1 MSLPLQRPLAISRD
15 MVLNRVKSWLT
26 WSWTYLWA
34 FWFLLVIVLVYILRG
49 PLKIT
54 ESIENASS
62 YFNNLTPKFYVA
74 LTGTSS
80 LVSGIILIFEWW
92 YFKNNAVDSVSDDG
106 SDNEDPMENQKAIP
120 ECKVWRNPMALFR
133 GAEYNRVKTVMD
145 LDPLTYYDM
154 NLSAQDHQSF
164 FTCDEDVGRP
174 DYDIMQIAWRE
185 RDSASRVNAAR
196 EALHINPNC
205 APALIL
211 LAEEQCE
218 TIVEAEL
225 MLRRALKAVDSSL
238 GQSQSGQLIPH
249 ERSGDVYRQARRR
262 DFHMQIYIRRRLAMC
277 ARKQGRLREAIKTF
291 KDIIRDGSMS
301 NILGVQENLIEAC
314 LEMQAYADVQALL
327 VRYDGFD
334 LREPRSAVLSYTSA
348 LLKARAVADK
358 FVADISTRRGL
369 SSAEATAIEAITRA
383 IEFNPHVPLY
393 LLEMRPM
400 ILPPEHYLKRG
411 DSEAIAY
418 AFFHIQHW
426 KRIDGALQLLQYTWK
441 GDFASR
447 FSMSGYCYPYS
458 PQLESADRELLPA
471 WHEVSVFP
479 KKESPV
485 WSLLQTLTCLAV
497 CTVALLVHH
506 YPTSTF
512 DAIHFAFSAS
522 VLCTQRLV
530 SHFYHWIPENVIG
543 LLASKPAQIVVENM
557 DPHVLMSVIAP
568 LDARKLVEA
577 LLGDLRQ
584 LSTEAKKKHNHV
596 KEAAETGV
604 VRVRNISTAS
614 GESNLLTNLRAA
626 SNELL
631 HPLILACA
639 TRQAKLVQ
647 IALQSIQ
654 RLVQHRV
661 LEASCANVVVTEL
674 WGLVEV
680 ECEELRVLQ
689 TVPPLVSADLLV
701 TGNTLAKCI
710 VMCFRMHF
718 AKDPVVINAASAA
731 VRQLVGCVFER
742 VIQEDGVFNNAEL
755 TVVAS
760 SGGRPSPRSAPPTL
774 RPCAADAY
782 MLFKDLCL
790 LINAK
795 PSVWL
800 IGIHEMTRT
809 LGLELIESILKSSP
823 GVFFRHP
830 EFCDLLKS
838 EVCPLVIKLF
848 SPSLKTAHVSSQ
860 HPSSRSSSSQ
870 GLPADRPYFP
880 IAMRLVRIILC
891 LISLY
896 HQLLPTEC
904 EIFLSSLMK
913 FVDVDRRGWQRALS
927 LEALHRV
934 IARPDIIRWICEN
947 FDARSNSTKVLEH
960 LSNSIFCVIQQC
972 FIPSKMGS
980 DIDVELDISQPKGSS
995 GFYFSNVWHPYMEH
1009 LTAKKSLLLDS
1020 LERHEAGVI
1029 PEGYVVSRAT
1039 SALADFVQAVS
1050 VTVDAL
1056 SLQEGSTDNNNV
1068 AEAIFTSCQPNLL
1081 IASSLLLSAST
1092 DETVTDQLL
1101 CGLST
1106 LMSVGCRLKM
1116 TSAALNCLYV
1126 LCCACLPS
1134 VNYLRSYAAYDAPKC
1149 DAPSGDLV
1157 FDSNSALHEVVASG
1171 TPCPSPIVAPDKW
1184 NDQVMLTSRNL
1195 QAARI
1200 LLCSICAHATMM
1212 DELWYLCML
1221 TCQHI
1226 TWLLAIRP
1234 LSTGIFTREKTE
1246 NDQQSNCANVITT
1259 AALSETPVLTSLLD
1273 KIACSSVSL
1282 SNESLL
1288 KAMESIMRLSDE
1300 NVAVAATGRDCS
1312 LFPLAMLLRFS
1323 FLNLHRQNVF
1333 WSRVT
1338 THFIKVCGHTTT
1350 TLREWSALALASIIK
1365 QAFKVKTDMNV
1376 AEQQQLTLSTLR
1388 SLCSVH
1394 HADVQRRQLD
1404 CLMALLQTDGAQM
1417 VSDMWYHVIHI
1428 VAAVVDKENSC
1439 DEALVRQGYL
1449 GLRLVA
1455 ADFLQSLPFECI
1467 SVLVEAVARY
1477 GKQTADHNISL
1488 SALTQLWT
1496 ISDFVFRKSEVVGA
1510 DTSEKVWLVL
1520 YTCLSELCVDARP
1533 SIRKS
1538 ACQTLLQTVASH
1550 GHALRIATW
1559 NHMVW
1564 QIIMPLLDR
1573 VRVQTRSA
1581 STERASGALLMHH
1594 SRDTQ
1599 QKQWTETCIHTLSA
1613 ASKIFIAQRKALLL
1627 LEDFASAWEALLSYL
1642 EWAACYQ
1649 NAELSLSAIKSFQE
1663 VLLGKVSAQTLDIN
1677 TRERSSSVENSIEEV
1692 IPSLPLPQWIESWNT
1707 WQRISRGL
1715 ARMRSDPTPEGKAAY
1730 VPGPSHL
1737 TTLLHIFPPLFEH
1750 VARHISVDELKAEQ
1764 LPSVLE
1770 SLVNVPVPS
1779 EQAPFVMQSAHS
1791 HMSPTQEAVCEAIR
1805 SIYNE
1810 CISPGSPLREALADQ
1825 IRQLLR
1831 FSAMALKNPTA
1842 LRSSNI
1848 TSSGQKDYREWALHW
1863 IVPFAE
1869 TSLRMA
1875 VEFLTATV
1883 AYPEI
1888 IRSLV
1893 VVDVVKFLGEPLYL
1907 KYSCISPTTW
1917 KLAASSLM
1925 TVLRVFVP
1933 LARQHVEHF
1942 ESLWPALCDTLEK
1955 FLFTPNVCPRLAADE
1970 RKRDELTECQ
1980 IVELVRSELLSHSST
1995 LPPSMVQRLISIL
2008 NRGSISQLDPTDVL
2022 ASDSHAQRVELA
2034 RTCFDALL
2042 STSNEGNG
2050 RLGNVA
2056 VASLLQRCSQVM
2068 NDFVRDWSGTG
2079 DLRLPR
2085 GRVAEITSA
2094 LQAVDSLIGRLA
2106 RDPTQSELY
2115 SQLVSLYPSVVNV
2128 VVCAR
2133 SDPTLESQLIVT
2145 LKSYQTLEG
2154 TSEEPTAGRFILS
2167 GNSVKVPDG
2176 LSKLSTP
2183 ESIVR
2188 SLMEMSGPWS
2198 VVYHRPDMNRVF
2210 VGRDIFGRLSLVFT
2224 VDGDKIVISDVV
2236 QDSSL
2241 SAWHEI
2247 PFAQVSCIDTTN
2259 KSAVMHSY
2267 LPSYPEGILEP
2278 WANVFD
2284 SFSLKHEPMK
2294 DELII
2299 VSRATEGPSSCD
2311 IPEEFLRRLVAATTD
2326 MLTEDL
2332 ESTAVAFSGGVDSLL
2347 VAIALHLAYASERKI
2362 DLVNVAFIRDSKHQT
2377 VVTDRKRA
2385 VVAFTFLRTKYPNR
2399 RWRLIL
2405 ADITQEEMEK
2415 RRAEEIVKAAAPA
2428 CSVLDESLA
2437 CVLWFALRGIGK
2449 DYDSGESVV
2458 SHART
2463 FFVGSGADE
2472 LLAGYARHRTRFE
2485 RDGAESIPE
2494 ECETELRRLGS
2505 RNGGRDAR
2513 VAAALGKELRAPF
2526 LNDDFVSW
2534 VNSLPMCIKC
2544 DLTLPRGKGEKKL
2557 LRQVLAELGAPYDAP
2572 KQAMQFGS
2580 GFVKMQNDK
2589 SLKGSDTSSILF
2601 EFQNHSGSGD

>member
-1 MSLPLQRPLAISRD
+1 
-15 MVLNRVKSWLT
+15 
-26 WSWTYLWA
+26 
-34 FWFLLVIVLVYILRG
+34 
-49 PLKIT
+49 
-54 ESIENASS
+54 
-62 YFNNLTPKFYVA
+62 
-74 LTGTSS
+74 
-80 LVSGIILIFEWW
+80 
-92 YFKNNAVDSVSDDG
+92 
-106 SDNEDPMENQKAIP
+106 
-120 ECKVWRNPMALFR
+120 
-133 GAEYNRVKTVMD
+133 
-145 LDPLTYYDM
+145 
-154 NLSAQDHQSF
+154 
-164 FTCDEDVGRP
+164 
-174 DYDIMQIAWRE
+174 
-185 RDSASRVNAAR
+185 
-196 EALHINPNC
+196 
-205 APALIL
+205 
-211 LAEEQCE
+211 
-218 TIVEAEL
+218 
-225 MLRRALKAVDSSL
+225 
-238 GQSQSGQLIPH
+238 
-249 ERSGDVYRQARRR
+249 
-262 DFHMQIYIRRRLAMC
+262 
-277 ARKQGRLREAIKTF
+277 
-291 KDIIRDGSMS
+291 
-301 NILGVQENLIEAC
+301 
-314 LEMQAYADVQALL
+314 
-327 VRYDGFD
+327 
-334 LREPRSAVLSYTSA
+334 
-348 LLKARAVADK
+348 
-358 FVADISTRRGL
+358 
-369 SSAEATAIEAITRA
+369 
-383 IEFNPHVPLY
+383 
-393 LLEMRPM
+393 
-400 ILPPEHYLKRG
+400 
-411 DSEAIAY
+411 
-418 AFFHIQHW
+418 
-426 KRIDGALQLLQYTWK
+426 
-441 GDFASR
+441 
-447 FSMSGYCYPYS
+447 
-458 PQLESADRELLPA
+458 
-471 WHEVSVFP
+471 
-479 KKESPV
+479 
-485 WSLLQTLTCLAV
+485 
-497 CTVALLVHH
+497 
-506 YPTSTF
+506 
-512 DAIHFAFSAS
+512 
-522 VLCTQRLV
+522 
-530 SHFYHWIPENVIG
+530 
-543 LLASKPAQIVVENM
+543 
-557 DPHVLMSVIAP
+557 
-568 LDARKLVEA
+568 
-577 LLGDLRQ
+577 
-584 LSTEAKKKHNHV
+584 
-596 KEAAETGV
+596 AAETGV

-934 IARPDIIRWICEN
+934 IARPDIIRLWICEN

-980 DIDVELDISQPKGSS
+980 DIDVELDISQPK
-995 GFYFSNVWHPYMEH
+995 
-1009 LTAKKSLLLDS
+1009 
-1020 LERHEAGVI
+1020 
-1029 PEGYVVSRAT
+1029 
-1039 SALADFVQAVS
+1039 
-1050 VTVDAL
+1050 
-1056 SLQEGSTDNNNV
+1056 
-1068 AEAIFTSCQPNLL
+1068 
-1081 IASSLLLSAST
+1081 
-1092 DETVTDQLL
+1092 
-1101 CGLST
+1101 
-1106 LMSVGCRLKM
+1106 
-1116 TSAALNCLYV
+1116 
-1126 LCCACLPS
+1126 
-1134 VNYLRSYAAYDAPKC
+1134 
-1149 DAPSGDLV
+1149 APSGDLV

-1350 TLREWSALALASIIK
+1350 TLREWAALALASIIK

-1376 AEQQQLTLSTLR
+1376 A
-1388 SLCSVH
+1388 V
-1394 HADVQRRQLD
+1394 AWD
-1404 CLMALLQTDGAQM
+1404 LQ
-1417 VSDMWYHVIHI
+1417 
-1428 VAAVVDKENSC
+1428 
-1439 DEALVRQGYL
+1439 
-1449 GLRLVA
+1449 
-1455 ADFLQSLPFECI
+1455 
-1467 SVLVEAVARY
+1467 
-1477 GKQTADHNISL
+1477 
-1488 SALTQLWT
+1488 WT

-1649 NAELSLSAIKSFQE
+1649 NAELSLSAIKSFQ
-1663 VLLGKVSAQTLDIN
+1663 VCSAFFFFAVYSTSFCTKLTSTMFLL
-1677 TRERSSSVENSIEEV
+1677 
-1692 IPSLPLPQWIESWNT
+1692 T

-1770 SLVNVPVPS
+1770 
-1779 EQAPFVMQSAHS
+1779 
-1791 HMSPTQEAVCEAIR
+1791 
-1805 SIYNE
+1805 
-1810 CISPGSPLREALADQ
+1810 
-1825 IRQLLR
+1825 
-1831 FSAMALKNPTA
+1831 
-1842 LRSSNI
+1842 
-1848 TSSGQKDYREWALHW
+1848 REWALHW

-1893 VVDVVKFLGEPLYL
+1893 VVDVVKHFN
-1907 KYSCISPTTW
+1907 CNT
-1917 KLAASSLM
+1917 
-1925 TVLRVFVP
+1925 LRIF
-1933 LARQHVEHF
+1933 F
-1942 ESLWPALCDTLEK
+1942 CFS
-1955 FLFTPNVCPRLAADE
+1955 VCPRLAADE

-2145 LKSYQTLEG
+2145 LKSYQTL
-2154 TSEEPTAGRFILS
+2154 LLLQ
-2167 GNSVKVPDG
+2167 VVP
-2176 LSKLSTP
+2176 KLIK
-2183 ESIVR
+2183 ES
-2188 SLMEMSGPWS
+2188 
-2198 VVYHRPDMNRVF
+2198 
-2210 VGRDIFGRLSLVFT
+2210 
-2224 VDGDKIVISDVV
+2224 
-2236 QDSSL
+2236 
-2241 SAWHEI
+2241 
-2247 PFAQVSCIDTTN
+2247 
-2259 KSAVMHSY
+2259 
-2267 LPSYPEGILEP
+2267 
-2278 WANVFD
+2278 
-2284 SFSLKHEPMK
+2284 
-2294 DELII
+2294 
-2299 VSRATEGPSSCD
+2299 
-2311 IPEEFLRRLVAATTD
+2311 
-2326 MLTEDL
+2326 
-2332 ESTAVAFSGGVDSLL
+2332 
-2347 VAIALHLAYASERKI
+2347 
-2362 DLVNVAFIRDSKHQT
+2362 
-2377 VVTDRKRA
+2377 
-2385 VVAFTFLRTKYPNR
+2385 
-2399 RWRLIL
+2399 
-2405 ADITQEEMEK
+2405 
-2415 RRAEEIVKAAAPA
+2415 
-2428 CSVLDESLA
+2428 
-2437 CVLWFALRGIGK
+2437 
-2449 DYDSGESVV
+2449 
-2458 SHART
+2458 
-2463 FFVGSGADE
+2463 
-2472 LLAGYARHRTRFE
+2472 
-2485 RDGAESIPE
+2485 
-2494 ECETELRRLGS
+2494 
-2505 RNGGRDAR
+2505 
-2513 VAAALGKELRAPF
+2513 
-2526 LNDDFVSW
+2526 
-2534 VNSLPMCIKC
+2534 
-2544 DLTLPRGKGEKKL
+2544 
-2557 LRQVLAELGAPYDAP
+2557 
-2572 KQAMQFGS
+2572 
-2580 GFVKMQNDK
+2580 
-2589 SLKGSDTSSILF
+2589 
-2601 EFQNHSGSGD
+2601 

>member
-1 MSLPLQRPLAISRD
+1 
-15 MVLNRVKSWLT
+15 MVLSRVKSWLT

-34 FWFLLVIVLVYILRG
+34 LWFLLVIVLVYILRG

-92 YFKNNAVDSVSDDG
+92 YFKNNAVDSVSEDG
-106 SDNEDPMENQKAIP
+106 SDNEDALENQKAIP

-133 GAEYNRVKTVMD
+133 GAEYNRVKSVMN

-164 FTCDEDVGRP
+164 FTCDEDAGRP

-185 RDSASRVNAAR
+185 RDSVSRINAAR
-196 EALHINPNC
+196 EALLINPSC

-218 TIVEAEL
+218 TITDAET

-238 GQSQSGQLIPH
+238 GQSQTGQVVPH
-249 ERSGDVYRQARRR
+249 ERSGDMYRQGRRR
-262 DFHMQIYIRRRLAMC
+262 DFHMQMYIRRRLAMC

-393 LLEMRPM
+393 LLELRPM

-485 WSLLQTLTCLAV
+485 WALLQTLSCLAV
-497 CTVALLVHH
+497 CTIALLIHH

-512 DAIHFAFSAS
+512 EAIHFAFSAS
-522 VLCTQRLV
+522 VLGIQRLIA
-530 SHFYHWIPENVIG
+530 HFHHWIPENVIG

-557 DPHVLMSVIAP
+557 ITYAVMSVLSP
-568 LDARKLVEA
+568 PDVRKLVEA
-577 LLGDLRQ
+577 LLSDLRQ

-614 GESNLLTNLRAA
+614 GEATLLTNLRAA

-639 TRQAKLVQ
+639 TRQTRLVQ

-654 RLVQHRV
+654 RLVQHRI
-661 LEASCANVVVTEL
+661 LEASCANVVVSEL

-742 VIQEDGVFNNAEL
+742 VIQEDGVFSSEL
-755 TVVAS
+755 TVVPS
-760 SGGRPSPRSAPPTL
+760 SGGRPSPKSAPPTL

-782 MLFKDLCL
+782 LLFRDLCL

-795 PSVWL
+795 PSIWL
-800 IGIHEMTRT
+800 VGIHEMTRT
-809 LGLELIESILKSSP
+809 LGLELIENILKSYP

-830 EFCDLLKS
+830 EFCELLKS

-848 SPSLKTAHVSSQ
+848 SPSLKSAHVSSQ
-860 HPSSRSSSSQ
+860 HPSSRSAVAANSQ
-870 GLPADRPYFP
+870 SDRPYFP

-904 EIFLSSLMK
+904 EIFLSSLVK
-913 FVDVDRRGWQRALS
+913 FVDVDRKGWQRALS

-934 IARPDIIRWICEN
+934 VVRPDIVRWLCEN
-947 FDARSNSTKVLEH
+947 FDARSNSIKVLEH
-960 LSNSIFCVIQQC
+960 LSQSIFSVIQQS
-972 FIPSKMGS
+972 FVPLKMSSS
-980 DIDVELDISQPKGSS
+980 DSDLESDVLQPRGSS
-995 GFYFSNVWHPYMEH
+995 GFYFNNVWQPYVEH
-1009 LTAKKSLLLDS
+1009 LSAKKSILLDS
-1020 LERHEAGVI
+1020 LERHEAGVM
-1029 PEGYVVSRAT
+1029 PDGYVVSRANC
-1039 SALADFVQAVS
+1039 ALVDFVQSIYAA
-1050 VTVDAL
+1050 VDAL
-1056 SLQEGSTDNNNV
+1056 NLQDNADKNNNDHV
-1068 AEAIFTSCQPNLL
+1068 ANSIYSSCQPNLL
-1081 IASSLLLSAST
+1081 SALSFLLSAST

-1101 CGLST
+1101 CALST
-1106 LMSVGCRLKM
+1106 LMSVGCKLKAVPA
-1116 TSAALNCLYV
+1116 SFNCLYV
-1126 LCCACLPS
+1126 LCCACVPS
-1134 VNYLRSYAAYDAPKC
+1134 VTYLRTYAGADSPT
-1149 DAPSGDLV
+1149 SERRLEDLV
-1157 FDSNSALHEVVASG
+1157 YDSSSALHEVVASG
-1171 TPCPSPIVAPDKW
+1171 TPCPSSVVAPEKW

-1195 QAARI
+1195 QASHI
-1200 LLCSICAHATMM
+1200 LLSSICAHASNL
-1212 DELWYLCML
+1212 DELWQLCLL

-1226 TWLLAIRP
+1226 SWLLGIRP
-1234 LSTGIFTREKTE
+1234 SSTGTFAREKSE
-1246 NDQQSNCANVITT
+1246 ADQQGNIANVITT
-1259 AALSETPVLTSLLD
+1259 AALSRIPSLAALLD
-1273 KIACSSVSL
+1273 KVCCASVSL
-1282 SNESLL
+1282 TDASLL
-1288 KAMESIMRLSDE
+1288 KAMEAMMRLSDE
-1300 NVAVAATGRDCS
+1300 NVAVAATGRECS
-1312 LFPLAMLLRFS
+1312 LFPVAMLLRFS
-1323 FLNLHRQNVF
+1323 SLNLHRQQVF
-1333 WSRVT
+1333 WDRVT
-1338 THFIKVCGHTTT
+1338 GHFIKLCGHVAPS
-1350 TLREWSALALASIIK
+1350 LREWSAVALSSIIK
-1365 QAFKVKTDMNV
+1365 QAFKAKTTMSEEDH
-1376 AEQQQLTLSTLR
+1376 QLVTLKTLR
-1388 SLCSVH
+1388 SMCSIH
-1394 HADVQRRQLD
+1394 QSDVQRRQLD
-1404 CLMALLQTDGAQM
+1404 CLMALLQTDGAQLIPE
-1417 VSDMWYHVIHI
+1417 MWQHVIFI
-1428 VAAVVDKENSC
+1428 VAAVVDEENGC

-1455 ADFLQSLPFECI
+1455 ADFLQSLPFDCI

-1496 ISDFVFRKSEVVGA
+1496 ISDFVFRRSEVVGA
-1510 DTSEKVWLVL
+1510 DASEKVWLVL
-1520 YTCLSELCVDARP
+1520 YTCLSELCVDVRP
-1533 SIRKS
+1533 SVRKS

-1550 GHALRIATW
+1550 GHALRISTW
-1559 NHMVW
+1559 NHMIW

-1581 STERASGALLMHH
+1581 STERTSGALLMHH

-1613 ASKIFIAQRKALLL
+1613 ASKIFVAQRKALLAM
-1627 LEDFASAWEALLSYL
+1627 EDFGSAWEALLSYL
-1642 EWAACYQ
+1642 EWASCYH
-1649 NAELSLSAIKSFQE
+1649 NAELSLSAIKCFQE
-1663 VLLGKVSAQTLDIN
+1663 VLLGKISAQTLDIN
-1677 TRERSSSVENSIEEV
+1677 TRERTNSLENSADDV
-1692 IPSLPLPQWIESWNT
+1692 VPYLPLPQWIESWNA

-1715 ARMRSDPTPEGKAAY
+1715 ARMGSGVPASEGAEKSPY

-1737 TTLLHIFPPLFEH
+1737 TTLLHIFPPLFDH
-1750 VARHISVDELKAEQ
+1750 VARHIPAEELMAEQ

-1779 EQAPFVMQSAHS
+1779 EQVPFVVHSTQS
-1791 HMSPTQEAVCEAIR
+1791 HMSPTQEAVLEAIR

-1810 CISPGSPLREALADQ
+1810 CMSPGSPLRDTLADQ
-1825 IRQLLR
+1825 IRQLIR
-1831 FSAMALKNPTA
+1831 FSAMAVKTPSG
-1842 LRSSNI
+1842 LRPSSSS
-1848 TSSGQKDYREWALHW
+1848 SSGQKDFREWALQW
-1863 IVPFAE
+1863 IIPFAE

-1875 VEFLTATV
+1875 VEFFSATV
-1883 AYPEI
+1883 AFPEI

-1893 VVDVVKFLGEPLYL
+1893 VVDIVKFLGEPLYM
-1907 KYSCISPTTW
+1907 KYSCLSPTTW

-1925 TVLRVFVP
+1925 TVLKIAVP
-1933 LARQHVEHF
+1933 LGRQQVDHF
-1942 ESLWPALCDTLEK
+1942 APLWPAICDTLEK

-1970 RKRDELTECQ
+1970 RKRDELAECQ
-1980 IVELVRSELLSHSST
+1980 IVELVRSELLLHSSS
-1995 LPPSMVQRLISIL
+1995 LPPAMVQRLISIL

-2022 ASDSHAQRVELA
+2022 DSHAQRVELA

-2056 VASLLQRCSQVM
+2056 VASLLQRCAQVM
-2068 NDFVRDWSGTG
+2068 NDFVRDWNGIG

-2085 GRVAEITSA
+2085 GRITEITSA

-2106 RDPTQSELY
+2106 REPSQSELY
-2115 SQLVSLYPSVVNV
+2115 SQLVSLYPSVVDV
-2128 VVCAR
+2128 VSCTR
-2133 SDPTLESQLIVT
+2133 SDPLLESQLIST
-2145 LKSYQTLEG
+2145 LKSYQTLMLLQVV
-2154 TSEEPTAGRFILS
+2154 PTM
-2167 GNSVKVPDG
+2167 
-2176 LSKLSTP
+2176 LSK
-2183 ESIVR
+2183 ES
-2188 SLMEMSGPWS
+2188 
-2198 VVYHRPDMNRVF
+2198 
-2210 VGRDIFGRLSLVFT
+2210 
-2224 VDGDKIVISDVV
+2224 
-2236 QDSSL
+2236 
-2241 SAWHEI
+2241 
-2247 PFAQVSCIDTTN
+2247 
-2259 KSAVMHSY
+2259 
-2267 LPSYPEGILEP
+2267 
-2278 WANVFD
+2278 
-2284 SFSLKHEPMK
+2284 
-2294 DELII
+2294 
-2299 VSRATEGPSSCD
+2299 
-2311 IPEEFLRRLVAATTD
+2311 
-2326 MLTEDL
+2326 
-2332 ESTAVAFSGGVDSLL
+2332 
-2347 VAIALHLAYASERKI
+2347 
-2362 DLVNVAFIRDSKHQT
+2362 
-2377 VVTDRKRA
+2377 
-2385 VVAFTFLRTKYPNR
+2385 
-2399 RWRLIL
+2399 
-2405 ADITQEEMEK
+2405 
-2415 RRAEEIVKAAAPA
+2415 
-2428 CSVLDESLA
+2428 
-2437 CVLWFALRGIGK
+2437 
-2449 DYDSGESVV
+2449 
-2458 SHART
+2458 
-2463 FFVGSGADE
+2463 
-2472 LLAGYARHRTRFE
+2472 
-2485 RDGAESIPE
+2485 
-2494 ECETELRRLGS
+2494 
-2505 RNGGRDAR
+2505 
-2513 VAAALGKELRAPF
+2513 
-2526 LNDDFVSW
+2526 
-2534 VNSLPMCIKC
+2534 
-2544 DLTLPRGKGEKKL
+2544 
-2557 LRQVLAELGAPYDAP
+2557 
-2572 KQAMQFGS
+2572 
-2580 GFVKMQNDK
+2580 
-2589 SLKGSDTSSILF
+2589 
-2601 EFQNHSGSGD
+2601 